1 VLAVLVLVVI
11 VIGGYYLSLVFNPM
25 VKCSKCHGKPRPQGW
40 VFSYAHHVCPK
51 CDGTGQQV
59 RLGRKLLR
67 MERDKSS
74 S

>member
-1 VLAVLVLVVI
+1 
-11 VIGGYYLSLVFNPM
+11 
-25 VKCSKCHGKPRPQGW
+25 

-67 MERDKSS
+67 MERDESS